1 MTIKPVGSQKSSD
14 VKKDSHGHVQVV
26 VGGGEA
32 PNQNNVVRSTHRN
45 VVIDNHA
52 HAAQSPQRRG
62 DVFEELSRHRR
73 SPHKSSGRSKREH
86 HKRERE
92 KITSTVQKCISPHHQ
107 ACVPTL
113 VNKAPKAPIEPQQSS
128 LNGALSQAQSPVD
141 ISTASLI
148 KAVEE
153 AYSGYN
159 SGDEHLRNKED
170 FITADEWKLRDE
182 QFEKLMSEQGF
193 ILQSIEEDGACLFRA
208 ISLQIYG
215 DEEMHD
221 QIRQQTMD
229 YLYKNREYYS
239 QFLTEDVNNYIKRKR
254 KKDSHGN
261 HIEIQLMSE
270 LYNRPIE
277 LYCYKS
283 MPINIFNSEQQNNG
297 YPPLR
302 LAYQRGSHYNAIIDP
317 FNATVGVGL
326 GLAGYK
332 PELQTKDAMVLSEQ
346 LEIEQTM
353 FEDKLK
359 TTDWEATNE
368 AIEEQIARESYLQWC
383 RDNMQQKASGSGS
396 EPETTCSNYAS
407 GSGTAS
413 SAAAAASSSTT
424 STSTVTS
431 AEAVVASPSKYHQ
444 HQLRSSTSCTVTNDS
459 LNSSTSSTSSSVG
472 SMPPVPAPS
481 PVSSADS
488 PATIT
493 PAALSTLNVGNLS
506 PKSLTA
512 FAQSLRKDSEL
523 CFDSDDTDM
532 SSTSSIDH
540 STGEKGANRGKKSKN
555 RAANTRLSKRRR
567 REIGS
572 TNAAAEMTE
581 EKDNDEIEKL
591 TTPKQKKGGSICDS
605 ETKKKPSRP
614 PTPITCSLFFT
625 NEAESPQHEE
635 EEESKMN
642 KPTSSPAPTSSSS
655 SSPGTSKQAA
665 KKQNND
671 AAAFTWSPKNSPPP
685 QPQSQ
690 TQPTQ
695 PPTTSSNLKEKPVS
709 SFYQSL
715 LESSYIAD
723 GFAQLSESEIL
734 QQAIQLST
742 QEYLE
747 DQKRKGGFLF

>member
-1 MTIKPVGSQKSSD
+1 MTIKPVGSQKSAD
-14 VKKDSHGHVQVV
+14 GGKKDSHGHVQVV
-26 VGGGEA
+26 VGGEA
-32 PNQNNVVRSTHRN
+32 PNQNVVRSTHRN
-45 VVIDNHA
+45 VVIDS

-62 DVFEELSRHRR
+62 DVYEEISRHRR
-73 SPHKSSGRSKREH
+73 SPHKSGRPKREH
-86 HKRERE
+86 HKRE
-92 KITSTVQKCISPHHQ
+92 KNTSTVQKCISPHRQ
-107 ACVPTL
+107 TCVPVL
-113 VNKAPKAPIEPQQSS
+113 SNKPPIEQQQSP
-128 LNGALSQAQSPVD
+128 LSTSPCQAQDSVD
-141 ISTASLI
+141 DITTASLI

-170 FITADEWKLRDE
+170 IITPDEWRLRDE
-182 QFEKLMSEQGF
+182 QFDKLMSEQGF
-193 ILQSIEEDGACLFRA
+193 IVQNIEEDGACLFRA

-239 QFLTEDVNNYIKRKR
+239 QFVTEDINSYIKRKR

-302 LAYQRGSHYNAIIDP
+302 LAYMRGSHYNAIIDP

-383 RDNMQQKASGSGS
+383 RENMQQKVSGG
-396 EPETTCSNYAS
+396 ELETTTSSNYAS
-407 GSGTAS
+407 GSGGAANTT
-413 SAAAAASSSTT
+413 AAATT
-424 STSTVTS
+424 TATVTS
-431 AEAVVASPSKYHQ
+431 AEAAAIASPSKYHQ
-444 HQLRSSTSCTVTNDS
+444 HRLRSSTCTVTNEN
-459 LNSSTSSTSSSVG
+459 LNSSTSSTSSVG
-472 SMPPVPAPS
+472 SVPPVPAPS
-481 PVSSADS
+481 PASAETS
-488 PATIT
+488 TTIT
-493 PAALSTLNVGNLS
+493 PAALSALNVGNLS

-540 STGEKGANRGKKSKN
+540 PSGEKGANRGKKSKN
-555 RAANTRLSKRRR
+555 RGANSRLSKRRR
-567 REIGS
+567 REVAGGS
-572 TNAAAEMTE
+572 GSAGTELGE
-581 EKDNDEIEKL
+581 EKDSDESEKI
-591 TTPKQKKGGSICDS
+591 TTPKQQKATKFCDS
-605 ETKKKPSRP
+605 ETKKLSRP
-614 PTPITCSLFFT
+614 TTPITCSLFFT
-625 NEAESPQHEE
+625 ESTTNNQQQISDE
-635 EEESKMN
+635 
-642 KPTSSPAPTSSSS
+642 KPATSSPIPSSSSTSCS
-655 SSPGTSKQAA
+655 SSPGTSKQVSHR
-665 KKQNND
+665 D
-671 AAAFTWSPKNSPPP
+671 ATFFSSSPPP
-685 QPQSQ
+685 TSALPLATASASTPQ
-690 TQPTQ
+690 
-695 PPTTSSNLKEKPVS
+695 KPVS

-715 LESSYIAD
+715 LESSYVADGTSD
-723 GFAQLSESEIL
+723 GFAQLSESEML

-747 DQKRKGGFLF
+747 DQKRKGGLLL

>member
-1 MTIKPVGSQKSSD
+1 MTIKPVGSQKSAD
-14 VKKDSHGHVQVV
+14 GGKKDSHGHVQVV
-26 VGGGEA
+26 GGGEA
-32 PNQNNVVRSTHRN
+32 PNQNVVRSTHRN
-45 VVIDNHA
+45 VVIDS

-62 DVFEELSRHRR
+62 DVFEEISRHRR

-92 KITSTVQKCISPHHQ
+92 KITTTVQKCISPHHQ
-107 ACVPTL
+107 ACVPAIG
-113 VNKAPKAPIEPQQSS
+113 NKTPTEQQQSPLAS
-128 LNGALSQAQSPVD
+128 ASCQAQAPVD

-170 FITADEWKLRDE
+170 IITPDEWKLRDE
-182 QFEKLMSEQGF
+182 QFDKLMSEQGF
-193 ILQSIEEDGACLFRA
+193 ILQNIEEDGACLFRA

-239 QFLTEDVNNYIKRKR
+239 QFLTEDVNSYIKRKR

-283 MPINIFNSEQQNNG
+283 MPINIFNAEQQNNG

-383 RDNMQQKASGSGS
+383 RENMQQKANTS
-396 EPETTCSNYAS
+396 ESETTSSSSSSNYAS
-407 GSGTAS
+407 GSGN
-413 SAAAAASSSTT
+413 AAAASTAATT
-424 STSTVTS
+424 TATVTS
-431 AEAVVASPSKYHQ
+431 AEAAVASPSKYHQ
-444 HQLRSSTSCTVTNDS
+444 HQLRSSTCTVTNDS
-459 LNSSTSSTSSSVG
+459 LNSSTSSTTSSVG
-472 SMPPVPAPS
+472 SVPPVPAPS
-481 PVSSADS
+481 PTS
-488 PATIT
+488 PENSTAIT
-493 PAALSTLNVGNLS
+493 PAALSALNVGNLS

-532 SSTSSIDH
+532 SSTSSHDH
-540 STGEKGANRGKKSKN
+540 PSSDKSSNRGKKSKN
-555 RAANTRLSKRRR
+555 RGANSRLSKRRR
-567 REIGS
+567 REIGG
-572 TNAAAEMTE
+572 NAGNDVTE
-581 EKDNDEIEKL
+581 EKDNDENEKL
-591 TTPKQKKGGSICDS
+591 TTPKQQKATATFCDS
-605 ETKKKPSRP
+605 GETNKRSRP
-614 PTPITCSLFFT
+614 TTPITCSLFFT
-625 NEAESPQHEE
+625 DNTNNQQQKPEDKPSSASPT
-635 EEESKMN
+635 
-642 KPTSSPAPTSSSS
+642 PSSSS
-655 SSPGTSKQAA
+655 STSSFSSPGTSKQVP
-665 KKQNND
+665 NND
-671 AAAFTWSPKNSPPP
+671 AAFFSTSSSPPAP
-685 QPQSQ
+685 L
-690 TQPTQ
+690 T
-695 PPTTSSNLKEKPVS
+695 PPATSTEKPVS
-709 SFYQSL
+709 TFYQSL

-723 GFAQLSESEIL
+723 GFAQLSESEML